1 MTDNERIKTLL
12 ESSPNGI
19 ITTEQVTSAGLH
31 RSILQELVNNG
42 EIYRFGRGLYIRSNA
57 WEDDFYLLQ
66 LKYGR
71 GIYSHD
77 TALYLLG
84 YSDRTPAQYT
94 MTFPK
99 GYNSRSL
106 KEENII
112 VKRAVPENYSLGVT
126 ELLSPCG
133 NPLRVYDLE
142 RTLCDILRGS
152 GSDIQIVSAAM
163 KKYAV
168 SKGKD
173 IHKLMKYAEQL
184 RVKPKVLRYMEI
196 LL

>member
-152 GSDIQIVSAAM
+152 GSDIQIVSATM

>member
-1 MTDNERIKTLL
+1 MTDNELIKTLL

-31 RSILQELVNNG
+31 RSILHELVNNG

-99 GYNSRSL
+99 GYN
-106 KEENII
+106 
-112 VKRAVPENYSLGVT
+112 
-126 ELLSPCG
+126 
-133 NPLRVYDLE
+133 
-142 RTLCDILRGS
+142 
-152 GSDIQIVSAAM
+152 
-163 KKYAV
+163 
-168 SKGKD
+168 
-173 IHKLMKYAEQL
+173 
-184 RVKPKVLRYMEI
+184 
-196 LL
+196 